1 MATKTGVHIDALLP
15 GEMAAKAASLGVKK
29 AQMNVISMF
38 VLAVLAG
45 SFIAFGAVFS
55 TTLVAG
61 AGEFLSYGTTRLLAG
76 LGFSMGLILVVIG
89 GAELFT
95 GNNLIVMAWAS
106 RMVTTWLMLKNW
118 VIVYFGNLV
127 GALGTVVLMF
137 ASGQY
142 RFGGG
147 AVGAAAL
154 YSAHTKMGYGFVQA
168 IALGILCNAL
178 VCLAVWMTYSGRT
191 VIDKVVAI
199 SVPVTAFVACGFE
212 HCIANMYYLPLALA
226 IREGAPAEFWTAIGK
241 TAADYSALSVE
252 GFLVYNLLP
261 VTIGNI
267 IGGALAVAGV
277 YWFVYLRERAAAT
290 SM

>member
-95 GNNLIVMAWAS
+95 GNNLIVMAWAG
-106 RMVTTWLMLKNW
+106 RMVTTRLMLKNW

-154 YSAHTKMGYGFVQA
+154 YSAHTKMGYGCVQA